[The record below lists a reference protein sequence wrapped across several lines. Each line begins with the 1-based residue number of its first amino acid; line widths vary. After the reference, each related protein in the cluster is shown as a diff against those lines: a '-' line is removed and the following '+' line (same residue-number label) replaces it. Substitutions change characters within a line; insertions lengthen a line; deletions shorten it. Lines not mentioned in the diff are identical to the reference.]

1 MQLQQN
7 GKFVKIKLGGKMK
20 SLNESIKEV
29 IDILEKCHKMQKRT
43 YKKGEIISNY
53 LLNRKQI
60 CILISGTADLIR
72 YESSGNKIIV
82 ERYRENDLF
91 GEVFHPLTTNNELFV
106 EAKEECEII
115 QFIYEDLEKKCTI
128 NCRNHASLIARLL
141 DLVFYKTVNQNIR
154 IEILNRN
161 SIRDKLLFYFEH
173 LENMTLQKNF
183 DIPFSY
189 TDLADY
195 LNVNRS
201 ALMRELSHLEED
213 GFIERKGK
221 KIKLKY

>member
-1 MQLQQN
+1 
-7 GKFVKIKLGGKMK
+7 MK
-20 SLNESIKEV
+20 NLNESIKEV
-29 IDILEKCHKMQKRT
+29 ENILEKCHKMQKKT
-43 YKKGEIISNY
+43 YKKGEIICNY
-53 LLNRKQI
+53 LLKRKQI
-60 CILISGTADLIR
+60 CILLSGVADLIR

-82 ERYRENDLF
+82 ERYRNNDLF

-106 EAKEECEII
+106 EAKEDCEII
-115 QFIYEDLEKKCTI
+115 QFIYDDLETKCTI
-128 NCRNHASLIARLL
+128 NCRYHAMLITRLL
-141 DLVFYKTVNQNIR
+141 DLIFYKTVNQNIR

-161 SIRDKLLFYFEH
+161 SIRDKLLFYFEY

-201 ALMRELSHLEED
+201 ALMRELNHLEED

-221 KIKLKY
+221 KIKLMY